1 MRLIRSI
8 AKGNPSV
15 TTGHPRIRFIKV
27 LVTYRLMLDFN
38 PFPYQGSK
46 RKIAKSIL
54 RYFPKEEK
62 LNLVEPFAGSAALSI
77 AAAYFNKTK
86 SIWLND
92 SNESLIKLWKEIIWN
107 PSILSKKYAYL
118 WNQQS
123 EKRQHYNFVRDEF
136 NRTNEPHYFLY
147 LLARCVK
154 GSIRYNTNGQFNQS
168 PDNRRKGML
177 PEKMKSNLLIISR
190 LMKNQI
196 KLTSLDYKKVLPL
209 CDSNCLVYMDP
220 PYQGVC
226 TNRDSRYQ
234 QGIKFSEF
242 VNELEKLNE
251 KGVPYI
257 VSYDG
262 RTGSKK
268 HGKLLPNHLNLTR
281 VEINAG
287 PSSQASLL
295 GRKEIT
301 IESLYISEALISR
314 IRHIYSKQKELLVY
328 A

>member
-1 MRLIRSI
+1 
-8 AKGNPSV
+8 
-15 TTGHPRIRFIKV
+15 
-27 LVTYRLMLDFN
+27 MLEFN

-54 RYFPKEEK
+54 QFLPTEHK
-62 LNLVEPFAGSAALSI
+62 LNLVEPFAGSAAVSI

-86 SIWLND
+86 SIWIND
-92 SNESLIKLWKEIIWN
+92 SNASLIKLWKEIIWN
-107 PSILSKKYAYL
+107 PDALSKKYESL
-118 WNQQS
+118 WNEQL
-123 EKRQHYNFVRDEF
+123 EKKNHYYFVRENF
-136 NRTNEPHYFLY
+136 NQSDEPHFFLY

-177 PEKMKSNLLIISR
+177 PATMKANLLTISN

-196 KLTSLDYKKVLPL
+196 KLTSLDYRKVLSL
-209 CDSNCLVYMDP
+209 CDSDCLVYMDP

-226 TNRDSRYQ
+226 TNRDSRYH
-234 QGIKFSEF
+234 QGIIFSEF
-242 VNELEKLNE
+242 VNELDKLNG
-251 KGVPYI
+251 KNVPFI

-262 RTGSKK
+262 RTGNKN
-268 HGKLLPNHLNLTR
+268 HGKLLPVHLNLSR

-301 IESLYISEALISR
+301 VESLYISETLINR
-314 IRHIYSKQKELLVY
+314 LRPIYSKQEELLIY
-328 A
+328 T